1 MRVNADNSGN
11 QLKFD
16 LQAAMQN
23 YIEDRLVDG
32 EYLYL
37 DADNGVVARAR
48 PSAAHPTI
56 LQIKNGY
63 ILCSDFRTSAGEALN
78 VDFFLARFPAAASL
92 LPAESVAT
100 AAISHVP
107 PDLLQHSPRPCTKSH
122 KTQRTCLQCLLDR
135 LASLP

>member
-1 MRVNADNSGN
+1 MSVRSIHSAFVHIFALGLVVVSMPVNADNSGN

-78 VDFFLARFPAAASL
+78 VDFFLARVGEEYVVFSH
-92 LPAESVAT
+92 SVQERMKIKKLMKAG
-100 AAISHVP
+100 
-107 PDLLQHSPRPCTKSH
+107 
-122 KTQRTCLQCLLDR
+122 
-135 LASLP
+135 LAKKM